1 MLNNK
6 LLVTLFLVFI
16 FLANLASAQVQ
27 DTLLKPIDTIK
38 TTPIKA
44 VPMDTAR
51 KKTDTIKYVNP
62 GKVAGRKAVFR
73 SMLIPGWGQLYN
85 NQLLNNKLNAKGEK
99 TGHFWQRTYTLGK
112 VGLIYGGFGALTLSY
127 IESRKNY
134 KIFLTE
140 AQNRAFN
147 KLQTDTAKLRPLNP
161 DLTRYGDTNVLDA
174 QAIYK
179 RNSQIVIF
187 SYFAVYAVQIIDAYV
202 AARLNFF
209 DVDDKLSF
217 KVTPTLINNPN
228 AMYGFNQTPALKLSL
243 RF

>member
-1 MLNNK
+1 MLNNRI
-6 LLVTLFLVFI
+6 LITLSLVFVFI
-16 FLANLASAQVQ
+16 ANLASAQVQ
-27 DTLLKPIDTIK
+27 DTLLKSTDTVK
-38 TTPIKA
+38 ARPIKA

-51 KKTDTIKYVNP
+51 KKVDTVKYVNP

-85 NQLLNNKLNAKGEK
+85 NQLLHDKLNAKGER
-99 TGHFWQRTYTLGK
+99 TGHFWQKTYTLGK

-140 AQNRAFN
+140 AQYRAAN
-147 KLQTDTAKLRPLNP
+147 PGMQQNP
-161 DLTRYGDTNVLDA
+161 DLTRYRNDDVLNA

-187 SYFAVYAVQIIDAYV
+187 SYFAVYAAQIIDAYV

-217 KVTPTLINNPN
+217 NVSPALINNPN
-228 AMYGFNQTPALKLSL
+228 TMYGFANTPGLKLSL
-243 RF
+243 KF

>member
-1 MLNNK
+1 MLNNRI
-6 LLVTLFLVFI
+6 LITLSLVFVFI
-16 FLANLASAQVQ
+16 ANLASAQVQ
-27 DTLLKPIDTIK
+27 DTLLKPTDTIRAA
-38 TTPIKA
+38 PIKA
-44 VPMDTAR
+44 VRMDTAS
-51 KKTDTIKYVNP
+51 KKADTIKYVNP

-85 NQLLNNKLNAKGEK
+85 NQLLNDKLNAKGEK

-112 VGLIYGGFGALTLSY
+112 VGLIYGGFGALTFSY

-147 KLQTDTAKLRPLNP
+147 KAQTDPTKLRPVNP

-209 DVDDKLSF
+209 DVDDKLSLN
-217 KVTPTLINNPN
+217 VSPAIINNPDF
-228 AMYGFNQTPALKLSL
+228 MYGFNHAPALKLSL
-243 RF
+243 KF